1 MELLDSVYPNVYSSQ
16 IVLAG
21 CFDRHLFGA
30 VAIFHLIVYSQ
41 LWLVAVV
48 NSLMEYGSCR

>member
-1 MELLDSVYPNVYSSQ
+1 MKLLDSFYPNVYSSQ

-21 CFDRHLFGA
+21 CFDRHHFGA
-30 VAIFHLIVYSQ
+30 VAIFHLIVYSR
-41 LWLVAVV
+41 LWLVALV